1 MRRSPLI
8 ILSTAAL
15 LTGIAVA
22 EEPSPVVEAFKAQI
36 SLKTASKGP
45 ASRPTGA

>member
-8 ILSTAAL
+8 VLSAAVL
-15 LTGIAVA
+15 LAGVAVA

-36 SLKTASKGP
+36 SL
-45 ASRPTGA
+45 